1 MKKQVKEI
9 LLRSLFLLSS
19 LTASSAFATT
29 EESPKRLAERLF
41 EALSSQLPR
50 STPALDPYES
60 YVRTLAVFDHFQVPS
75 EPDTQPYFNDLQ
87 GSVDS
92 KIIQSRL
99 AYLDLHRAFSLFG
112 RVSNTDTFD
121 VYQDRESNRV
131 LDYSVRLASAHAQ
144 ASSTEPYRAHLLNAL
159 KNPTNLPLAGLR
171 IALDPGHM
179 GGDFWD
185 EKTGKFV
192 HDRKGRKLS
201 EGVLALQISML
212 LEKSLT
218 ALGAQVKITR
228 YHLAP
233 VTTLPYESFDLRERA
248 LLAVREDSL
257 SPWFQSLLSTSVPGQ
272 KLYQAFEESSRFK
285 NLFSNSQR
293 WDYYIEG
300 YDLDAR
306 VDSINEF
313 NPDLTLI
320 IHLDAGNIGPD
331 SNGVNPKPYDG
342 TKVYVPGAFFSNEF
356 TSRDDRKFF
365 GRHLLGATS
374 WSDSVQLARSLAHH
388 LHDGLG
394 IGYDKT
400 DIKNSIE
407 IEPGVMARNLRV
419 QRRLTSQATAYVEC
433 LYYNDPREFEALLK
447 TTHSMTID
455 GKEMPYSDRLEQI
468 ATSIRDGILD
478 FSRSFH

>member
-1 MKKQVKEI
+1 
-9 LLRSLFLLSS
+9 
-19 LTASSAFATT
+19 
-29 EESPKRLAERLF
+29 
-41 EALSSQLPR
+41 
-50 STPALDPYES
+50 
-60 YVRTLAVFDHFQVPS
+60 
-75 EPDTQPYFNDLQ
+75 
-87 GSVDS
+87 
-92 KIIQSRL
+92 
-99 AYLDLHRAFSLFG
+99 
-112 RVSNTDTFD
+112 
-121 VYQDRESNRV
+121 
-131 LDYSVRLASAHAQ
+131 
-144 ASSTEPYRAHLLNAL
+144 
-159 KNPTNLPLAGLR
+159 
-171 IALDPGHM
+171 M
-179 GGDFWD
+179 GGDYWD
-185 EKTGKFV
+185 ERTGKYV
-192 HDRKGRKLS
+192 HDKKGRKLS

-228 YHLAP
+228 YSLAP
-233 VTTLPYESFDLRERA
+233 VTTLSYENFDLRERA

-257 SPWFQSLLSTSVPGQ
+257 SPWFQALLSTSSPGP
-272 KLYQAFEESSRFK
+272 KLFRAFEGSSRFK

-293 WDYYIEG
+293 WDYFIEG

-306 VDSINEF
+306 IDSINEF
-313 NPDLTLI
+313 KPDLTLI

-365 GRHLLGATS
+365 GRHLLSATS
-374 WSDSVQLARSLAHH
+374 WNDSVDLARSLAHH

-394 IGYDKT
+394 IGYDRT
-400 DIKNSIE
+400 DTKNTVE

-447 TTHSMTID
+447 TTHSMMID

-468 ATSIRDGILD
+468 ATSLRDGILA
-478 FSRSFH
+478 FTRSYQ